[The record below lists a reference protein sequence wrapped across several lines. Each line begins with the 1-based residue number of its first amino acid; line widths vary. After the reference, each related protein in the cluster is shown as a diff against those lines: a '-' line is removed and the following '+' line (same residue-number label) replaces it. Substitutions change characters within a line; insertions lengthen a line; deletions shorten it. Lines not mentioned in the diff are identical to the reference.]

1 MLKRLIVA
9 LAVCVVVIGALSVQ
23 STPVMALIDR
33 TVQSLDRA
41 DRLVRSYL
49 GLPLRGT
56 PDLSR
61 LDERLKEVGVTL
73 GSPVFLRIFKAEH
86 KLEIWMKKDEKF
98 VLFSTYPICRWSGYL
113 GPKLKEGDR
122 QSPEG
127 FYTVSRGQL
136 NPNSRWHR
144 SFNLGFPNRFDRSH
158 GRTGSYLMVHGGC
171 SSIGCYAMTNAAMDE
186 IWRVVTAALWR
197 GQRRFHVHVFPFRM
211 TGWNRRLHAGNR
223 WNSFWTDLQT
233 GYDLFEASHIPP
245 KVNVC
250 KKRYVVQPGDGKGKG
265 NEQILTHC
273 PEEAPSAELQTDPKK
288 SSGS

>member
-1 MLKRLIVA
+1 MLKRLIIGFT
-9 LAVCVVVIGALSVQ
+9 LCVVVVGALSVQ

-61 LDERLKEVGVTL
+61 LDERLKEVGVKL
-73 GSPVFLRIFKAEH
+73 GAPVFIRIFKQEH
-86 KLEIWMKKDEKF
+86 VLEIWMKKDDRF
-98 VLFSTYPICRWSGYL
+98 VLFASYPICRWSGYL

-127 FYTVSRGQL
+127 FYTVSKRQL

-144 SFNLGFPNRFDRSH
+144 SFNLGFPNIFDRSH
-158 GRTGSYLMVHGGC
+158 KRTGSYLMVHGGC

-186 IWRVVTAALWR
+186 IWRIVTAALWR
-197 GQRRFHVHVFPFRM
+197 GQGRFHVHVYPFRM
-211 TGWNRRLHAGNR
+211 TAWNRRLHRGNR
-223 WNSFWTDLQT
+223 WNSFWSDLQD
-233 GYDLFEASHIPP
+233 GHDVFERTHVPP
-245 KVNVC
+245 KISVC
-250 KKRYVVQPGDGKGKG
+250 KQRYVVRKGENTGKG
-265 NEQILTHC
+265 NDRILTHC
-273 PEEAPSAELQTDPKK
+273 PKQPPSAAVEANPRN
-288 SSGS
+288 S